1 MQLGKQ
7 DGGNKAVLRRS
18 RGESREFDLFRILKV
33 ARIRF
38 SRIACVYRQKV
49 PQLSRDIC
57 GLTTGKNLSL

>member
-33 ARIRF
+33 AHIRF
-38 SRIACVYRQKV
+38 SRIACVYR
-49 PQLSRDIC
+49 R
-57 GLTTGKNLSL
+57 